1 MEIICILLL
10 VYWVVLIVRIL
21 SSWFPVPASGPLR
34 AVLNV
39 VYDLTEPVLR
49 LVRGILPPM
58 RMGAVGLDLSP
69 IIIFIVIGILQRSI
83 C

>member
-1 MEIICILLL
+1 MGIICTLLL

-34 AVLNV
+34 VVLNV